1 MGSPPYQEIMDD
13 GDGAGEKNCCGI
25 ARLPLPGYIRLI
37 PAEGQPRYGVLG
49 KEPAYG
55 NRGRG
60 S

>member
-1 MGSPPYQEIMDD
+1 MDD